1 VATHSNQKVIKGYL
15 AMRCQTQGVRDN
27 VRRKFLK
34 LKIWGEISI
43 VSFKYQIK
51 DQYQISKL
59 TLSK

>member
-1 VATHSNQKVIKGYL
+1 
-15 AMRCQTQGVRDN
+15 MRCQTQGVRDN

-43 VSFKYQIK
+43 LSVKYQIK